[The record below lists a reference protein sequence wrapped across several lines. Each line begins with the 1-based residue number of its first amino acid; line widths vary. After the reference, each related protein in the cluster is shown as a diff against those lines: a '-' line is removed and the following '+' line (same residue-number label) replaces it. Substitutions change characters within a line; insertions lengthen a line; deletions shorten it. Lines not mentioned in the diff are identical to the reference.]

1 MYASWQSFS
10 NVLERKIKQS
20 THGKECCTICEQQTR
35 YFLFNFPLCK
45 TAHHSFVCSHEFIDF
60 VCERFP
66 SKSLSRDLYKM
77 KPRQIS
83 ENYLWKSFW
92 SFFCQAHLPFVKTFC
107 VAQLDF
113 LSTAEWLWYE
123 LYPSICPSLQ
133 WVFSW
138 NQSLEAHV
146 FHSLNFTSDKKEVW
160 DILLI

>member
-1 MYASWQSFS
+1 MYASWQYFS

-45 TAHHSFVCSHEFIDF
+45 KS
-60 VCERFP
+60 P
-66 SKSLSRDLYKM
+66 SQIRMFTRIYWFCVWTVP

-83 ENYLWKSFW
+83 ENYLWESFW
-92 SFFCQAHLPFVKTFC
+92 SFFCPAHLPFANPLC

>member
-1 MYASWQSFS
+1 MVENDALYVNSKQKISF
-10 NVLERKIKQS
+10 LI
-20 THGKECCTICEQQTR
+20 
-35 YFLFNFPLCK
+35 FLFAK
-45 TAHHSFVCSHEFIDF
+45 TARQSFVCSHKFIDF

-66 SKSLSRDLYKM
+66 SKSLSRNLYKM

-92 SFFCQAHLPFVKTFC
+92 SFFCQAHLPFAKTLC